1 MALRERR
8 RRPLVLGRSRRTR
21 WIVPL
26 SRRRRIFPCM
36 ASVGEKALHA
46 ALKKHEF
53 DPVYYFYGDDDFLKD
68 MRVRELVEAAV
79 DPATR
84 DFNLELRCG
93 TEVDAEALD
102 SLLSTPPMLA
112 ERRVVVMREVDKLKK
127 DARKLLDDYL
137 KRPAADSVL
146 LLVSLS
152 GIKVDKGLSERS
164 TAVEF
169 APLTGDR
176 VPKWVA
182 YQAETVLGR
191 IITPAAV
198 FLLVEAVG
206 DDLSQLAMEL
216 EKLASFSSDM
226 IDEAA
231 VSSIVGVRRG
241 ESLGDLLDA
250 VAARDATTALTLIP
264 GVLQQPKMSAVLIGM
279 HLATQ
284 TLALSYGEAARA
296 RGIPARSLYNEFMTL
311 LKETGAF
318 PGRPWG
324 DAVNAWTKYSERWS
338 AGELDVALAAL
349 LAADEAFKETK
360 ISSDVQLLTSL
371 VLALCGTGSSR
382 RAA

>member
-1 MALRERR
+1 
-8 RRPLVLGRSRRTR
+8 
-21 WIVPL
+21 
-26 SRRRRIFPCM
+26 M
-36 ASVGEKALHA
+36 ASAGEKALHA
-46 ALKKHEF
+46 ALKKRVF
-53 DPVYYFYGDDDFLKD
+53 DPVYYFHGDDDFLKD
-68 MRVRELVEAAV
+68 LRIRELVDAAV

-84 DFNLELRCG
+84 DFNLELRRG
-93 TEVDAEALD
+93 AETDAESLD

-112 ERRVVVMREVDKLKK
+112 ERRVVVIRDADKLKK
-127 DARKLLDDYL
+127 DARALLDKYL
-137 KRPAADSVL
+137 DRPPQDVVL
-146 LLVSLS
+146 LLVSATGVRADKSLS
-152 GIKVDKGLSERS
+152 DRS

-169 APLTGDR
+169 APLSGDR

-191 IITPAAV
+191 AITPGAV
-198 FLLVEAVG
+198 ALIVGAVG
-206 DDLSQLAMEL
+206 EDLAQLATEL
-216 EKLASFSSDM
+216 EKLASFSGDT

-231 VSSIVGVRRG
+231 VSAVVGVRRG

-250 VAARDATTALTLIP
+250 VAARDATTALSLIP

-279 HLATQ
+279 HLTTQ

-296 RGIPARSLYNEFMTL
+296 RGVPARGLYTEFMSL

-324 DAVNAWTKYSERWS
+324 EAVNAWTKHSEGWS
-338 AGELDVALAAL
+338 AAALDAALAAL

-360 ISSDVQLLTSL
+360 VSSDEQLLTSL
-371 VLALCGTGSSR
+371 VLTLCGTGSRR

>member
-1 MALRERR
+1 
-8 RRPLVLGRSRRTR
+8 
-21 WIVPL
+21 
-26 SRRRRIFPCM
+26 M
-36 ASVGEKALHA
+36 ASAGEKALHA
-46 ALKKHEF
+46 ALKKREF

-68 MRVRELVEAAV
+68 LRVRELVEAAV

-84 DFNLELRCG
+84 DFNLEHRRG
-93 TEVDAEALD
+93 ADVDAETLD

-112 ERRVVVMREVDKLKK
+112 ERRVVVIREVDKLKK

-137 KRPAADSVL
+137 KRPATDTVL

-152 GIKVDKGLSERS
+152 GIKLDKLLGDRS

-169 APLTGDR
+169 APLAGDR
-176 VPKWVA
+176 VLKWVS

-191 IITPAAV
+191 TITPTAAS
-198 FLLVEAVG
+198 LLVEAVG

-216 EKLASFSSDM
+216 EKLASFSNET

-231 VSSIVGVRRG
+231 VSAVVGVRRG
-241 ESLGDLLDA
+241 ESLGELLDA
-250 VAARDATTALTLIP
+250 VAARDATTAITLLP
-264 GVLQQPKMSAVLIGM
+264 GVLQQPKMNAVLIGM

-284 TLALSYGEAARA
+284 TLALSFGEAARA
-296 RGIPARSLYNEFMTL
+296 RGVPARSLYNEFMTL

-324 DAVNAWTKYSERWS
+324 EAVNAWTKYSERWS
-338 AGELDVALAAL
+338 AAELDAALAAL
-349 LAADEAFKETK
+349 LLADEAFKDTK
-360 ISSDVQLLTSL
+360 ISSDEQLLTSL